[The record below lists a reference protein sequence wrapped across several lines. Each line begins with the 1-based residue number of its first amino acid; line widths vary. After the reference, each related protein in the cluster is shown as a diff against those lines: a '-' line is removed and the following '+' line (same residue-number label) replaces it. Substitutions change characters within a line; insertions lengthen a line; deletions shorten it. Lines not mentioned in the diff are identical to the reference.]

1 METLLLLQ
9 SQFCCCLLLLWLPL
23 LLLLLLLLLRK
34 ISPKLDCLHCP
45 GMSKLFQLGL
55 EIELNSF

>member
-1 METLLLLQ
+1 METVLFLQ
-9 SQFCCCLLLLWLPL
+9 SRFCCCLLLLW

-45 GMSKLFQLGL
+45 GMSKLFELGL

>member
-1 METLLLLQ
+1 METVLFSQ
-9 SQFCCCLLLLWLPL
+9 SQFCCCLLLLWLP
-23 LLLLLLLLLRK
+23 LLLLLLLLRK

>member
-9 SQFCCCLLLLWLPL
+9 SQFCCQLLLWLL

>member
-1 METLLLLQ
+1 METVLFSQ
-9 SQFCCCLLLLWLPL
+9 SQFCCCLLLLWLP